1 MGCKR
6 WSLASGQSNRGATYR
21 SEFRTIGR
29 GATTSCTYVSVTQ
42 HDAGSSHSICAPSS
56 CRWDDAMCKYADKRR
71 SRAVWSSGRLILMLL
86 RTSLGVESAPYFLFT
101 MSLRTNIDALSY
113 ASRISKVRVSLPLR
127 VRLILLGLEN
137 TGPHPKVS
145 QLSAGRVGIC
155 LTIEELSG
163 APV

>member
-6 WSLASGQSNRGATYR
+6 WSLASGQSHRGATYR
-21 SEFRTIGR
+21 SEFSTIGR

-42 HDAGSSHSICAPSS
+42 HDAGPSHPICAPSS

-127 VRLILLGLEN
+127 ARLILLGLR
-137 TGPHPKVS
+137 TQVRIPKSRNCRQAV
-145 QLSAGRVGIC
+145 
-155 LTIEELSG
+155 
-163 APV
+163 